1 MRIHRRFAPFLTLVL
16 GALALAAAFAPPDA
30 RSAGGTG
37 AYAPPAAA
45 QALKDT
51 GVLQALKDGRAKLQ
65 SGLDEWKAET
75 LLAARDAFLK
85 ACVLNKAEQADL
97 LYYVALADYRLASY
111 YLVTGNPA
119 ELERFARE
127 GQQYAQKAINLG
139 AKSGEPEALYG
150 MCIGTILTVHPE
162 EGMTLGM
169 ESFQYMGQADQL
181 GAGNPRV
188 NMLHGM
194 FMLYVPAEYGGGPD
208 PARGYLET
216 AVALFEKETG
226 CDPVKPDWGKDE
238 AFLNLGLLYKQTS
251 DTARALDMFKKALAV
266 NPKSG
271 RTRTEIAAL
280 EKK

>member
-1 MRIHRRFAPFLTLVL
+1 MRIHRRFAPFLTIVF
-16 GALALAAAFAPPDA
+16 AAVALAAAV
-30 RSAGGTG
+30 
-37 AYAPPAAA
+37 APPAAA
-45 QALKDT
+45 QALQDP

-65 SGLDEWKAET
+65 SGLDEWKAES

-85 ACVLNKAEQADL
+85 ACVLNKAEQVDL

-139 AKSGEPEALYG
+139 AKSGEAEALYG

-169 ESFQYMGQADQL
+169 ESFQYMGQADQQ
-181 GAGNPRV
+181 GARNPRV
-188 NMLHGM
+188 NLLHGM

-208 PARGYLET
+208 AARGYLET

-226 CDPVKPDWGKDE
+226 GDPVKPDWGKDE
-238 AFLNLGLLYKQTS
+238 AYMSLGLLFKQTN
-251 DTARALDMFKKALAV
+251 DTAKALDMFKKALAA

-271 RTRTEIAAL
+271 RTRSEIAAL